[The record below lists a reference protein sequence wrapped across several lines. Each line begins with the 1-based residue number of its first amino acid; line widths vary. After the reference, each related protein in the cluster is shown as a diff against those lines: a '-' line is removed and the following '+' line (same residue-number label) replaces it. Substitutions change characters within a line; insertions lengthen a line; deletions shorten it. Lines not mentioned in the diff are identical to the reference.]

1 LNGGKEALIIV
12 PSLHPNRRGRSMRDK
27 IPNLSD
33 YEKTYREFKWEI
45 PEYYNFG
52 FDGIDRWA
60 EDRTKLAL
68 ISVDDTGIQSVRHTF
83 YDLMRLSNQFAN
95 VLSKM
100 GAKKGDR
107 VLLMLP
113 RIPEWYV
120 AMIGMI
126 KLGVIPMPTSILVTS
141 EDIKFRVNQ
150 SEAVLA
156 ITTLEHVTKVAEV
169 QHECPSLKHFV
180 VVGGRCDGW
189 IEYEGAMNS
198 ASPKLDQKI
207 VRETKS
213 TDPLLIFFTSGT
225 ESYPKM
231 VLHTHAYPL
240 AHIVTAKF
248 VDDLHSTDLHLAVAD
263 TGWAKTAFGK
273 LFGQWICGA
282 AVLQRNPIGGFN
294 PKITLSVIERFGVT
308 TFCASPSVYRMLIQ
322 QDLSSYDLESLRL
335 SLCAGEPL
343 TSEIVKA
350 WKKGTGLDLYEF
362 YGQSETVALLSNF
375 RCKPI
380 KYGSIGLP
388 TPGHTMAV
396 VDEEG
401 NEIPPLKEGYVALKT
416 KPLRPPG
423 LMLEYWKN
431 PQAMAKA
438 FRGDWYF
445 TGDKAYRDEE
455 GYFWFIGRDK
465 EIIKTVEQSVA
476 PLEVERVLLEHPAIM
491 EAAVIGIPDEKMGE
505 IIKTFIHL
513 KSNYHPSERLSREIL
528 EHVGRN
534 LDPQKCPRELEFLS
548 DLPKTTTGKIK
559 RSELKSREME
569 KRKGIER

>member
-1 LNGGKEALIIV
+1 MEEQPMREV
-12 PSLHPNRRGRSMRDK
+12 P
-27 IPNLSD
+27 PNLMD

-68 ISVDDTGIQSVRHTF
+68 ISVDNTGFNAVRHTF

-95 VLSKM
+95 VLLRM
-100 GAKKGDR
+100 GMNREDR

-113 RIPEWYV
+113 RIPEWYI
-120 AMIGMI
+120 AMMGMI
-126 KLGVIPMPTSILVTS
+126 KLGAIPMPTSVLVTP
-141 EDIKFRVNQ
+141 EDVKFRINQ

-156 ITTLEHVTKVAEV
+156 ITTLEYVTKVAEV
-169 QHECPSLKHFV
+169 QHECPSLRHLI
-180 VVGGRCDGW
+180 VVGGKCHGW
-189 IEYEGAMNS
+189 IDYEEAMHS
-198 ASPKLDQKI
+198 ASPKLDQKT
-207 VRETKS
+207 VGKTKS
-213 TDPLLIFFTSGT
+213 SEPLLIFFTSGT

-240 AHIVTAKF
+240 AHIITARY
-248 VDDLHSTDLHLAVAD
+248 VDDLRPTDLHMAVAD

-282 AVLQRNPIGGFN
+282 AVLQRNPVGGFN

-322 QDLSSYDLESLRL
+322 EDLRSYDLENLRL

-343 TSEIVKA
+343 TPEIVKA
-350 WKKGTGLDLYEF
+350 WREGTGLDLYEF
-362 YGQSETVALLSNF
+362 YGQSETVALLANF

-401 NEIPPLKEGYVALKT
+401 REVPPLTEGYVVLKIR
-416 KPLRPPG
+416 PERPPG
-423 LMLEYWKN
+423 LMKEYWKN

-438 FRGDWYF
+438 FRGDWYY

-455 GYFWFIGRDK
+455 GYFWFVGRDK
-465 EIIKTVEQSVA
+465 ELIKTATQTIA
-476 PLEVERVLLEHPAIM
+476 PLEIEKVLLEHPAVL
-491 EAAVIGIPDEKMGE
+491 EAAVIGIPVHPSGEK
-505 IIKTFIHL
+505 IKAFVSL
-513 KSNYHPSERLSREIL
+513 RSAYHPSESLSRDL
-528 EHVGRN
+528 LRFLGDK
-534 LDPQKCPRELEFLS
+534 LDPQKRPQELQFLKE
-548 DLPKTTTGKIK
+548 LPKTITGKI
-559 RSELKSREME
+559 RRAELKSME
-569 KRKGIER
+569 LKKST

>member
-1 LNGGKEALIIV
+1 
-12 PSLHPNRRGRSMRDK
+12 MRDI
-27 IPNLSD
+27 IPNLID

-68 ISVDDTGIQSVRHTF
+68 ISVDDTGLHAVRHTF

-95 VLSKM
+95 LLLKM
-100 GAKKGDR
+100 GIKKGDR

-120 AMIGMI
+120 AMMGMI
-126 KLGVIPMPTSILVTS
+126 KLGVIPMPTSVLVTS
-141 EDIKFRVNQ
+141 DDVKFRVNQ
-150 SEAVLA
+150 SEAILA
-156 ITTLEHVTKVAEV
+156 VTSMEHVTKVAEV
-169 QHECPSLKHFV
+169 QHECPSLRHYI
-180 VVGGRCDGW
+180 VVGGKCHGW
-189 IEYEGAMNS
+189 TEYEGAMNNAS
-198 ASPKLDQKI
+198 AKLDQRT
-207 VRETKS
+207 VGRTRS

-240 AHIVTAKF
+240 AHIVTGKY
-248 VDDLHSTDLHLAVAD
+248 VDDLRSTDLHMAVAD

-294 PKITLSVIERFGVT
+294 PKISLGVIERFGVT
-308 TFCASPSVYRMLIQ
+308 TFCASPGVYRMLIQ
-322 QDLSSYDLESLRL
+322 EDLRSYDLENLRL

-343 TSEIVKA
+343 TPEIVKA
-350 WKKGTGLDLYEF
+350 WKEGTGLDLYEF
-362 YGQSETVALLSNF
+362 YGQSETVALLANF

-380 KYGSIGLP
+380 RYGSIGLP

-396 VDEEG
+396 VDEQGREMS
-401 NEIPPLKEGYVALKT
+401 PLTEGYVALKIE
-416 KPLRPPG
+416 PERPPG
-423 LMLEYWKN
+423 LMKEYWKN

-445 TGDKAYRDEE
+445 AGDKAYRDEE
-455 GYFWFIGRDK
+455 GYFWFVGRDK
-465 EIIKTVEQSVA
+465 ELIKTASQTVA
-476 PLEVERVLLEHPAIM
+476 PLEVEKVLLEHPAVM
-491 EAAVIGIPDEKMGE
+491 EAAVVGIPIEKTGE
-505 IIKTFIHL
+505 KIKAFVAL
-513 KSNYHPSERLSREIL
+513 KASSQPSDKLSREIL
-528 EHVGRN
+528 KYASEK
-534 LDPQKCPRELEFLS
+534 LDPQKCPQELQFLRE
-548 DLPKTTTGKIK
+548 LPKTTTGKI
-559 RSELKSREME
+559 RRAELKSREIE
-569 KRKGIER
+569 KQGDRSTSN

>member
-1 LNGGKEALIIV
+1 
-12 PSLHPNRRGRSMRDK
+12 MRDTL
-27 IPNLSD
+27 PNLID

-68 ISVDDTGIQSVRHTF
+68 ISVDDTGLHAVRHTF

-95 VLSKM
+95 LLLKM
-100 GAKKGDR
+100 GIKKGDR

-120 AMIGMI
+120 AMMGMI
-126 KLGVIPMPTSILVTS
+126 KLGVIPMPTSVLVTS
-141 EDIKFRVNQ
+141 DDVKFRVNQ
-150 SEAVLA
+150 SEAILA
-156 ITTLEHVTKVAEV
+156 VTSMEHVTKVAEV
-169 QHECPSLKHFV
+169 QHECPLLRHYI
-180 VVGGRCDGW
+180 VVGGKCHGW
-189 IEYEGAMNS
+189 TEYEGAMNNAS
-198 ASPKLDQKI
+198 AKLDQRT
-207 VRETKS
+207 VGRTRS

-240 AHIVTAKF
+240 AHIVTGKY
-248 VDDLHSTDLHLAVAD
+248 VDDLRSTDLHMAVAD

-294 PKITLSVIERFGVT
+294 PKISLSVIERFGVT
-308 TFCASPSVYRMLIQ
+308 TFCASPGVYRMLIQ
-322 QDLSSYDLESLRL
+322 EDLGNYDLQNLRL

-343 TSEIVKA
+343 TPEIVKA
-350 WKKGTGLDLYEF
+350 WREGTGLDLYEF
-362 YGQSETVALLSNF
+362 YGQSETVALLANF

-380 KYGSIGLP
+380 RYGSIGLP

-396 VDEEG
+396 VDEQGREMS
-401 NEIPPLKEGYVALKT
+401 PLTEGYVALKIE
-416 KPLRPPG
+416 PERPPG
-423 LMLEYWKN
+423 LMKEYWKN

-445 TGDKAYRDEE
+445 AGDKAYRDEE
-455 GYFWFIGRDK
+455 GYFWFVGRDK
-465 EIIKTVEQSVA
+465 ELIKTASQTVA
-476 PLEVERVLLEHPAIM
+476 PLEVEKVLLEHPAVM
-491 EAAVIGIPDEKMGE
+491 EAAVVGIPIEKTGE
-505 IIKTFIHL
+505 KIKAFVAL
-513 KSNYHPSERLSREIL
+513 KASSQPSDKLSREIL
-528 EHVGRN
+528 KYASEK
-534 LDPQKCPRELEFLS
+534 LDPQKCPQELQFLRE
-548 DLPKTTTGKIK
+548 LPKTTTGKI
-559 RSELKSREME
+559 RRAELKSREIE
-569 KRKGIER
+569 KQGDRSTSN

>member
-1 LNGGKEALIIV
+1 M
-12 PSLHPNRRGRSMRDK
+12 RGMP
-27 IPNLSD
+27 PNLIE
-33 YEKTYREFKWEI
+33 YERTYREFNWEI

-68 ISVDDTGIQSVRHTF
+68 ISVDDTGVNAIRHTF

-95 VLSKM
+95 VLLKM
-100 GAKKGDR
+100 GIKKGDR
-107 VLLMLP
+107 VLLVLP

-126 KLGVIPMPTSILVTS
+126 KLGVIPMPTTVLATP
-141 EDIKFRVNQ
+141 EEIKSRVNL
-150 SEAVLA
+150 SEGVLA
-156 ITTLEHVTKVAEV
+156 ITSLEHVTKVAEV
-169 QHECPSLKHFV
+169 QHECPSLKNFI

-189 IEYEGAMNS
+189 INYEGAMNS
-198 ASPKLDQKI
+198 TSPKLDPKT
-207 VRETKS
+207 VGRTKS

-225 ESYPKM
+225 EASPKM
-231 VLHTHAYPL
+231 VLHSHAYPL

-248 VDDLHSTDLHLAVAD
+248 VDDLHSTDLHLAVSD

-294 PKITLSVIERFGVT
+294 PKITLGVIERFGVT
-308 TFCASPSVYRMLIQ
+308 TFCASPGVYRMLIQ
-322 QDLSSYDLESLRL
+322 EDLASYDLENLRFSL
-335 SLCAGEPL
+335 SAGEPL
-343 TSEIVKA
+343 TPEIVRD
-350 WKKGTGLDLYEF
+350 WKEGTGLDLYEF

-380 KYGSIGLP
+380 KYGSMGLP

-401 NEIPPLKEGYVALKT
+401 KELPPFEEGYVALKV
-416 KPLRPPG
+416 KPERPPG

-445 TGDKAYRDEE
+445 TGDKAYRDKE

-465 EIIKTVEQSVA
+465 EIIRTADQSVG
-476 PLEVERVLLEHPAIM
+476 PFEVESILLEHPAVM
-491 EAAVIGIPDEKMGE
+491 EAAVVGIPDEKWGE
-505 IIKTFIHL
+505 IIKAFIHL
-513 KSNYHPSERLSREIL
+513 KPDYPPSERLSREIL
-528 EHVGRN
+528 EHVGRS
-534 LDPQKCPRELEFLS
+534 LEPRKCPRELEFLEE
-548 DLPKTTTGKIK
+548 LPKTTTGKIR
-559 RSELKSREME
+559 RSELKNREIE
-569 KRKGIER
+569 KRRDRPLSI

>member
-1 LNGGKEALIIV
+1 M
-12 PSLHPNRRGRSMRDK
+12 RGMP
-27 IPNLSD
+27 PNLTD
-33 YEKTYREFKWEI
+33 YEETCREFKWEI

-52 FDGIDRWA
+52 FDGIDQWA

-68 ISVDDTGIQSVRHTF
+68 ISVDDTGKNAVRHTF

-95 VLSKM
+95 ILLNM
-100 GAKKGDR
+100 GIKKRDR

-126 KLGVIPMPTSILVTS
+126 KLGVIPMPTTVLATP
-141 EDIKFRVNQ
+141 EDIKSRVNL
-150 SEAVLA
+150 SEGVLA
-156 ITTLEHVTKVAEV
+156 ITSLEHVTKVAEV
-169 QHECPSLKHFV
+169 KQECPSLRHFI

-189 IEYEGAMNS
+189 IDYEGALNS
-198 ASPKLDQKI
+198 ASPRLDQKTAG
-207 VRETKS
+207 RTRS

-225 ESYPKM
+225 EAYPKM
-231 VLHTHAYPL
+231 VLHSHGYPL

-248 VDDLHSTDLHLAVAD
+248 VDDLHSTDLHLTVSD
-263 TGWAKTAFGK
+263 TGWAKTAWGK

-294 PKITLSVIERFGVT
+294 PKITLGVIERFGVT

-322 QDLSSYDLESLRL
+322 EDLTSYDLENLRF

-350 WKKGTGLDLYEF
+350 WKEGTGLDLYEF

-388 TPGHTMAV
+388 TPGHHMAV

-401 NEIPPLKEGYVALKT
+401 KELPSFEEGLVALKV
-416 KPLRPPG
+416 KPTRPPG
-423 LMLEYWKN
+423 LMMEYWKN
-431 PQAMAKA
+431 PEAMAKI
-438 FRGDWYF
+438 FRGDWYY
-445 TGDKAYRDEE
+445 TGDKAYRYKE
-455 GYFWFIGRDK
+455 GYFWFVGREK
-465 EIIKTVEQSVA
+465 EIIKTAYQNVA
-476 PLEVERVLLEHPAIM
+476 PLEVERVLLDHPAVM
-491 EAAVIGIPDEKMGE
+491 EAAVIGVPDAKMGE
-505 IIKTFIHL
+505 AIKAFIHL
-513 KSNYHPSERLSREIL
+513 RSKYTPSESLSREIL
-528 EHVGRN
+528 DHVSRI
-534 LDPQKCPRELEFLS
+534 LEPRKCPSELEFLEA
-548 DLPKTTTGKIK
+548 LPKTTTGKVK
-559 RSELKSREME
+559 RLELKHREMDKKGE
-569 KRKGIER
+569 KR

>member
-1 LNGGKEALIIV
+1 
-12 PSLHPNRRGRSMRDK
+12 MRDLP
-27 IPNLSD
+27 PNLSD

-68 ISVDDTGIQSVRHTF
+68 ISVDDTGLNAVKHTF

-95 VLSKM
+95 LLLRI
-100 GAKKGDR
+100 GIKKGDR

-120 AMIGMI
+120 AMMGMI
-126 KLGVIPMPTSILVTS
+126 KLGVIPMPTSVLVTPA
-141 EDIKFRVNQ
+141 DVKFRVNQ
-150 SEAVLA
+150 AEAVLA

-169 QHECPSLKHFV
+169 QRECPSLQHFI
-180 VVGGRCDGW
+180 VVGGRCHGW
-189 IEYEGAMNS
+189 IEYEGAMEAS
-198 ASPKLDQKI
+198 SPKLDQKS
-207 VRETKS
+207 VGKTRS
-213 TDPLLIFFTSGT
+213 SDPLLIFFTSGT

-240 AHIVTAKF
+240 AHIVTAKY
-248 VDDLHSTDLHLAVAD
+248 VDDLRDTDLHMAVAD

-294 PKITLSVIERFGVT
+294 PKISLSVIERFGVT
-308 TFCASPSVYRMLIQ
+308 TFCASPGVYRMLIQ
-322 QDLSSYDLESLRL
+322 EDLRSYDLQNLRM

-343 TSEIVKA
+343 TPEIVKA
-350 WKKGTGLDLYEF
+350 WKEGTGLDIYEF
-362 YGQSETVALLSNF
+362 YGQSETVALLANF

-380 KYGSIGLP
+380 RYGSIGLP

-401 NEIPPLKEGYVALKT
+401 RELPPLTEGYVALKVR
-416 KPLRPPG
+416 PERPPG
-423 LMLEYWKN
+423 LMKEYWRN
-431 PQAMAKA
+431 PEAMEKA

-445 TGDKAYRDEE
+445 TGDRAYRDEE
-455 GYFWFIGRDK
+455 GYFWFVGRDK
-465 EIIKTVEQSVA
+465 ELIKTVDQTIA
-476 PLEVERVLLEHPAIM
+476 PLEIERVLLEHPAVM
-491 EAAVIGIPDEKMGE
+491 EAAVVGIPEEKRGE
-505 IIKTFIHL
+505 VITAFVVL
-513 KSNYHPSERLSREIL
+513 KASSQPSERLSREIL
-528 EHVGRN
+528 DYLGER
-534 LDPQKCPRELEFLS
+534 LDPQKRPERIRFLRE
-548 DLPKTTTGKIK
+548 LPKTTTGKI
-559 RSELKSREME
+559 RRAELRNREIG
-569 KRKGIER
+569 KGN

>member
-1 LNGGKEALIIV
+1 M
-12 PSLHPNRRGRSMRDK
+12 RRE
-27 IPNLSD
+27 IPPNLTD
-33 YEKTYREFKWEI
+33 YEKTYHDFRWDI

-68 ISVDDTGIQSVRHTF
+68 ISVDDTGLNAVRHTF

-95 VLSKM
+95 VLLKI
-100 GAKKGDR
+100 GIKKGDR

-120 AMIGMI
+120 AMMGMI
-126 KLGVIPMPTSILVTS
+126 KLGVIPMPTSVLVTS
-141 EDIKFRVNQ
+141 EDVRFRVNQ

-156 ITTLEHVTKVAEV
+156 ITTLEYVTKVAEV
-169 QHECPSLKHFV
+169 QHECPSLKHFI
-180 VVGGRCDGW
+180 VVGGKCHGW
-189 IEYEGAMNS
+189 LEYGEAMDS
-198 ASPKLDQKI
+198 ASPKLDQKTLGKT
-207 VRETKS
+207 RS
-213 TDPLLIFFTSGT
+213 SDPLLIFFTSGT

-240 AHIVTAKF
+240 AHIVTAKY
-248 VDDLHSTDLHLAVAD
+248 VDDLRPTDLHMAVAD

-322 QDLSSYDLESLRL
+322 EDLRNYDLQNLRF

-343 TSEIVKA
+343 TPEIIKA
-350 WKKGTGLDLYEF
+350 WREGTGLDLYEF
-362 YGQSETVALLSNF
+362 YGQSETVALLANF

-401 NEIPPLKEGYVALKT
+401 NEVPPLTEGYVALKVR
-416 KPLRPPG
+416 PQRPPG
-423 LMLEYWKN
+423 LMKEYWKN
-431 PQAMAKA
+431 PQAMEKA
-438 FRGDWYF
+438 FRGDWYY

-455 GYFWFIGRDK
+455 GYFWFVGRDK
-465 EIIKTVEQSVA
+465 ELIKTATQTIA
-476 PLEVERVLLEHPAIM
+476 PLEIEKVLLEHPAVL
-491 EAAVIGIPDEKMGE
+491 EAAVIGLPTGPSGEK
-505 IIKTFIHL
+505 IKAFIAL
-513 KSNYHPSERLSREIL
+513 RSSYHPSENLSQDIL
-528 EHVGRN
+528 RWMAEK
-534 LDPQKCPRELEFLS
+534 LDPQKRPQEIKFLKE
-548 DLPKTTTGKIK
+548 LPKTITGKI
-559 RSELKSREME
+559 RRAELKNME
-569 KRKGIER
+569 LQA

>member
-1 LNGGKEALIIV
+1 
-12 PSLHPNRRGRSMRDK
+12 MRDTV
-27 IPNLSD
+27 PNLVD

-68 ISVDDTGIQSVRHTF
+68 ISVDDTGLQAVRHTF

-95 VLSKM
+95 LLLKM
-100 GAKKGDR
+100 GIQKGER

-120 AMIGMI
+120 AMMGMI
-126 KLGVIPMPTSILVTS
+126 KLGVIPMPTSVLVTS
-141 EDIKFRVNQ
+141 EDVKFRVNQ
-150 SEAVLA
+150 SEAILA
-156 ITTLEHVTKVAEV
+156 VTTLEHVTKVAEV
-169 QHECPSLKHFV
+169 QHDCPSIKHFI
-180 VVGGRCDGW
+180 VVGGKCHGW
-189 IEYEGAMNS
+189 TEYEEAMNS
-198 ASPKLDQKI
+198 ASAKLDQKT
-207 VRETKS
+207 VGKTRS

-240 AHIVTAKF
+240 AHIVTAKY
-248 VDDLHSTDLHLAVAD
+248 VDDLRSTDLHMAVAD

-294 PKITLSVIERFGVT
+294 PKISLSVIERFGVT
-308 TFCASPSVYRMLIQ
+308 TFCASPGVYRMLIQ
-322 QDLSSYDLESLRL
+322 EDLGSYDLQNLRL

-343 TSEIVKA
+343 TPEIVKA
-350 WKKGTGLDLYEF
+350 WKAGTGLDLYEF
-362 YGQSETVALLSNF
+362 YGQSETVALLANF

-380 KYGSIGLP
+380 RYGSIGLP

-396 VDEEG
+396 VDEDGREVV
-401 NEIPPLKEGYVALKT
+401 PLTEGYVGLKI
-416 KPLRPPG
+416 KPERPPG
-423 LMLEYWKN
+423 LMKEYWKN
-431 PQAMAKA
+431 PQAMSKA

-455 GYFWFIGRDK
+455 GYFWFVGRDK
-465 EIIKTVEQSVA
+465 ELIKTATQTVA
-476 PLEVERVLLEHPAIM
+476 PLEVEKIILEHPSVM

-505 IIKTFIHL
+505 TIKAFVAL
-513 KSNYHPSERLSREIL
+513 KASSQPSDKLSREIL
-528 EHVGRN
+528 KYVSEK
-534 LDPQKCPRELEFLS
+534 LDPQKCPQELQFLRE
-548 DLPKTTTGKIK
+548 LPKTTTGKI
-559 RSELKSREME
+559 RRAELKNREIQ
-569 KRKGIER
+569 KRGEGPASL

>member
-1 LNGGKEALIIV
+1 
-12 PSLHPNRRGRSMRDK
+12 M
-27 IPNLSD
+27 D

-68 ISVDDTGIQSVRHTF
+68 ISVDDTGVHAVRHTF

-95 VLSKM
+95 VLLRM
-100 GAKKGDR
+100 GIKRGDR
-107 VLLMLP
+107 ILLMLP

-126 KLGVIPMPTSILVTS
+126 KLGVIPMPTSVLVTP
-141 EDIKFRVNQ
+141 EDVRLRINQ
-150 SEAVLA
+150 AEAILA
-156 ITTLEHVTKVAEV
+156 ITTLEHVTKVAEI
-169 QHECPSLKHFV
+169 QHECPSLKHLI
-180 VVGGRCDGW
+180 VVGGRMDRW
-189 IEYEGAMNS
+189 TEYEGAMNS
-198 ASPKLDQKI
+198 ASPKLDQKL
-207 VRETKS
+207 VGKTRS

-225 ESYPKM
+225 EAYPKM
-231 VLHTHAYPL
+231 VLHSHGYPL

-282 AVLQRNPIGGFN
+282 AVLQRNPVGGFS

-308 TFCASPSVYRMLIQ
+308 TFCASPGVYRMLIQ
-322 QDLSSYDLESLRL
+322 EDLGSFDLGSLRFSL
-335 SLCAGEPL
+335 SAGEPL
-343 TSEIVKA
+343 TPEIIKA
-350 WKKGTGLDLYEF
+350 WKEGTGLDVYEF
-362 YGQSETVALLSNF
+362 YGQSETVALLANF

-396 VDEEG
+396 VDEKGEEFPSG
-401 NEIPPLKEGYVALKT
+401 EEGYVALEV
-416 KPLRPPG
+416 KPKRPPG

-438 FRGDWYF
+438 FRGNWYY

-465 EIIKTVEQSVA
+465 EIIKTAGQSVA
-476 PLEVERVLLEHPAIM
+476 PLEVERVLLEHPAVVDT
-491 EAAVIGIPDEKMGE
+491 AVIGIPAGKQDE
-505 IIKTFIHL
+505 IIKAFVQL
-513 KSNYHPSERLSREIL
+513 KSTSAPSERLSQEIL
-528 EHVGRN
+528 DYLNRHLESR
-534 LDPQKCPRELEFLS
+534 KCPQEVEFVRE
-548 DLPKTTTGKIK
+548 LPKTTTGKTK
-559 RSELKSREME
+559 RSELKNREIE
-569 KRKGIER
+569 ERKGK

>member
-1 LNGGKEALIIV
+1 
-12 PSLHPNRRGRSMRDK
+12 MRDLP
-27 IPNLSD
+27 PNLTD

-68 ISVDDTGIQSVRHTF
+68 ISVDDTGLHAVRHTF

-95 VLSKM
+95 VLLKM
-100 GAKKGDR
+100 GIKKGDR

-120 AMIGMI
+120 AMMGMI
-126 KLGVIPMPTSILVTS
+126 KLGVIPMPTSVLVTA
-141 EDIKFRVNQ
+141 EDVKFRVNQ
-150 SEAVLA
+150 AEAILA
-156 ITTLEHVTKVAEV
+156 ITTLEEVTKVAEV
-169 QHECPSLKHFV
+169 QHECPSLKHFI
-180 VVGGRCDGW
+180 VVGGRCHGW
-189 IEYEGAMNS
+189 TEYEGVMNGSS
-198 ASPKLDQKI
+198 AKLDPKA
-207 VRETKS
+207 VERTKS
-213 TDPLLIFFTSGT
+213 RDPLLIFFTSGT

-248 VDDLHSTDLHLAVAD
+248 VDDLRPTDLHMAVAD

-294 PKITLSVIERFGVT
+294 PKISLGVIERFGVT

-322 QDLSSYDLESLRL
+322 EDLRSYDLENLRF

-343 TSEIVKA
+343 TPEIVKA
-350 WKKGTGLDLYEF
+350 WKEGTGLDLYEF
-362 YGQSETVALLSNF
+362 YGQSETVALLANF

-401 NEIPPLKEGYVALKT
+401 REMPPLGEGYVALKI
-416 KPLRPPG
+416 KPERPPG

-465 EIIKTVEQSVA
+465 EILKIAGQSVA
-476 PLEVERVLLEHPAIM
+476 PLEVEKVLLEHPAVM
-491 EAAVIGIPDEKMGE
+491 EAAIIGIPDEKLGE
-505 IIKTFIHL
+505 RIKAFVTV
-513 KSNYHPSERLSREIL
+513 KSSYQASEDLGRKIL
-528 EHVGRN
+528 RWLNEK
-534 LDPQKCPRELEFLS
+534 LEPQKCPSELQFLRE
-548 DLPKTTTGKIK
+548 LPKTTTGKI
-559 RSELKSREME
+559 RRAELKSREME
-569 KRKGIER
+569 KKNHRSTPI

>member
-1 LNGGKEALIIV
+1 
-12 PSLHPNRRGRSMRDK
+12 MRDTL
-27 IPNLSD
+27 PNLID

-68 ISVDDTGIQSVRHTF
+68 ISVDDTGLHAVRHTF

-95 VLSKM
+95 LLLKM
-100 GAKKGDR
+100 GIKKGDR

-120 AMIGMI
+120 AMMGMI
-126 KLGVIPMPTSILVTS
+126 KLGVIPMPTSVLVTS
-141 EDIKFRVNQ
+141 EDVKFRVNQ
-150 SEAVLA
+150 SEAILA
-156 ITTLEHVTKVAEV
+156 VTSMEHVTKVAEV
-169 QHECPSLKHFV
+169 QHECSSLRHYI
-180 VVGGRCDGW
+180 VVGGKCHGW
-189 IEYEGAMNS
+189 TEYEGAMNNAS
-198 ASPKLDQKI
+198 AKLDQRT
-207 VRETKS
+207 VGRTRS

-240 AHIVTAKF
+240 AHIVTGKY
-248 VDDLHSTDLHLAVAD
+248 VDDLRSTDLHMAVAD

-294 PKITLSVIERFGVT
+294 PKISLGVIERFGVT
-308 TFCASPSVYRMLIQ
+308 TFCASPGVYRMLIQ
-322 QDLSSYDLESLRL
+322 EDLRSYDLENLRL

-343 TSEIVKA
+343 TPEIVKA
-350 WKKGTGLDLYEF
+350 WKEGTGLDLYEF
-362 YGQSETVALLSNF
+362 YGQSETVALLANF

-380 KYGSIGLP
+380 RYGSIGLP

-396 VDEEG
+396 VDEQGREMS
-401 NEIPPLKEGYVALKT
+401 PLTEGYVALKIE
-416 KPLRPPG
+416 PERPPG
-423 LMLEYWKN
+423 LMKEYWKN

-445 TGDKAYRDEE
+445 AGDKAYRDEE
-455 GYFWFIGRDK
+455 GYFWFVGRDK
-465 EIIKTVEQSVA
+465 ELIKTASQTVA
-476 PLEVERVLLEHPAIM
+476 PLEVEKILLEHPAVM
-491 EAAVIGIPDEKMGE
+491 EAAVVGIPIEKTGE
-505 IIKTFIHL
+505 KIKAFVAL
-513 KSNYHPSERLSREIL
+513 KASSQPSDKLSREIL
-528 EHVGRN
+528 KYASEK
-534 LDPQKCPRELEFLS
+534 LDPQKCPQELQFLRE
-548 DLPKTTTGKIK
+548 LPKTTTGKI
-559 RSELKSREME
+559 RRAELKSREIE
-569 KRKGIER
+569 KQGDRSTSN

>member
-1 LNGGKEALIIV
+1 
-12 PSLHPNRRGRSMRDK
+12 MRDT
-27 IPNLSD
+27 IPNLVD
-33 YEKTYREFKWEI
+33 YEKTYREFKWGI

-68 ISVDDTGIQSVRHTF
+68 ISVDDTGLNAVRHTF

-95 VLSKM
+95 LLLKM
-100 GAKKGDR
+100 GIKKGNR

-120 AMIGMI
+120 AMMGMI
-126 KLGVIPMPTSILVTS
+126 KLGVIPMPTSVLVTS
-141 EDIKFRVNQ
+141 EDVKFRVNQ
-150 SEAVLA
+150 SEAILA
-156 ITTLEHVTKVAEV
+156 VTTLEHVTKVAEV
-169 QHECPSLKHFV
+169 QHECPSLRHYI
-180 VVGGRCDGW
+180 VVGGKCHGW
-189 IEYEGAMNS
+189 TEYEEAMNS
-198 ASPKLDQKI
+198 ASPKLNQKT
-207 VRETKS
+207 VGNTRS

-240 AHIVTAKF
+240 AHIVTAKY
-248 VDDLHSTDLHLAVAD
+248 VDDLRSTDLHMAVAD

-294 PKITLSVIERFGVT
+294 PRISLGVIERFGVT
-308 TFCASPSVYRMLIQ
+308 TFCASPGVYRMLIQ
-322 QDLSSYDLESLRL
+322 EDLRSYDLENLRL

-343 TSEIVKA
+343 TPEIVKA
-350 WKKGTGLDLYEF
+350 WREGTGLDLYEF
-362 YGQSETVALLSNF
+362 YGQSETVALLANF

-380 KYGSIGLP
+380 RYGSIGLP

-396 VDEEG
+396 VDGDGREL
-401 NEIPPLKEGYVALKT
+401 PPLTEGYVALKI
-416 KPLRPPG
+416 KPERPPG

-431 PQAMAKA
+431 PQAMVKA

-445 TGDKAYRDEE
+445 TGDKAYRDED

-465 EIIKTVEQSVA
+465 ELIKTATQTVA
-476 PLEVERVLLEHPAIM
+476 PLEVEKVLLEHPSVM
-491 EAAVIGIPDEKMGE
+491 EAAVVGIPVERTGEK
-505 IIKTFIHL
+505 IKAFVAL
-513 KSNYHPSERLSREIL
+513 KASSRPSDKLSREIL
-528 EHVGRN
+528 NYVGEK
-534 LDPQKCPRELEFLS
+534 LDPQKCPHELEFLKE
-548 DLPKTTTGKIK
+548 LPKTTTGKI
-559 RSELKSREME
+559 RRAELKSREIE
-569 KRKGIER
+569 KQDHRSISV

>member
-12 PSLHPNRRGRSMRDK
+12 PSLYPNRRGRSMRDK

-207 VRETKS
+207 VGMSKS

-322 QDLSSYDLESLRL
+322 EDLSSYDLENLRL

-343 TSEIVKA
+343 TPEIVKA

-362 YGQSETVALLSNF
+362 YGQSETVALIANF

-380 KYGSIGLP
+380 KYGSMGLP

-401 NEIPPLKEGYVALKT
+401 NEIPPLEEGYVALKT

-476 PLEVERVLLEHPAIM
+476 PLEVERVLLEHPTVM
-491 EAAVIGIPDEKMGE
+491 EAAVIGIPDEKLGE
-505 IIKTFIHL
+505 IIKAFISL
-513 KSNYHPSERLSREIL
+513 RPSFQPSERLSREIL
-528 EHVGRN
+528 EHVSRK
-534 LDPQKCPRELEFLS
+534 LERQKCPRELEFLRE
-548 DLPKTTTGKIK
+548 LPKTTTGKIR
-559 RSELKSREME
+559 RSELKNREIE
-569 KRKGIER
+569 KRTKHF

>member
-1 LNGGKEALIIV
+1 
-12 PSLHPNRRGRSMRDK
+12 MRDI
-27 IPNLSD
+27 IPNLID

-68 ISVDDTGIQSVRHTF
+68 ISVDDTGLHAVRHTF

-95 VLSKM
+95 LLLKM
-100 GAKKGDR
+100 GIKKGDR

-120 AMIGMI
+120 AMMGMI
-126 KLGVIPMPTSILVTS
+126 KLGVIPMPTSVLVTS
-141 EDIKFRVNQ
+141 EDVKFRVNQ
-150 SEAVLA
+150 SEAILA
-156 ITTLEHVTKVAEV
+156 VTSIEHVTKVAEV
-169 QHECPSLKHFV
+169 QHECPSLRHYI
-180 VVGGRCDGW
+180 VVGGKCHGW
-189 IEYEGAMNS
+189 TEYEGAMNNAS
-198 ASPKLDQKI
+198 AKLDQWT
-207 VRETKS
+207 VGRTRG

-240 AHIVTAKF
+240 AHIVTGKY
-248 VDDLHSTDLHLAVAD
+248 VDDLRSTDLHMAVAD

-294 PKITLSVIERFGVT
+294 PKISLSVIERFGVT
-308 TFCASPSVYRMLIQ
+308 TFCASPGVYRMLIQ
-322 QDLSSYDLESLRL
+322 EDLRSYDLENLRL

-343 TSEIVKA
+343 TPEIVKA
-350 WKKGTGLDLYEF
+350 WKEGTGLDLYEF
-362 YGQSETVALLSNF
+362 YGQSETVALLASF

-380 KYGSIGLP
+380 RYGSIGLP

-396 VDEEG
+396 VDEQGREMS
-401 NEIPPLKEGYVALKT
+401 PLTEGYVALKIE
-416 KPLRPPG
+416 PERPPG
-423 LMLEYWKN
+423 LMKEYWKN

-445 TGDKAYRDEE
+445 AGDKAYRDEE
-455 GYFWFIGRDK
+455 GYFWFVGRDK
-465 EIIKTVEQSVA
+465 ELIKTASQTVA
-476 PLEVERVLLEHPAIM
+476 PLEVEKVLLEHPAVM
-491 EAAVIGIPDEKMGE
+491 EAAVVGIPIEKTGE
-505 IIKTFIHL
+505 KIKAFVAL
-513 KSNYHPSERLSREIL
+513 KASSQPSDKLSREIL
-528 EHVGRN
+528 KYASEK
-534 LDPQKCPRELEFLS
+534 LDPQKSPQELQFLRE
-548 DLPKTTTGKIK
+548 LPKTTTGKI
-559 RSELKSREME
+559 RRAELKSREIE
-569 KRKGIER
+569 KQGDRSTSN

>member
-1 LNGGKEALIIV
+1 MEKRV
-12 PSLHPNRRGRSMRDK
+12 MRDTL
-27 IPNLSD
+27 PNLID

-68 ISVDDTGIQSVRHTF
+68 ISVDDTGLHAVRHTF

-95 VLSKM
+95 LLLKM
-100 GAKKGDR
+100 GIKKGDR

-120 AMIGMI
+120 AMMGMI
-126 KLGVIPMPTSILVTS
+126 KLGVIPMPTSVLVTS
-141 EDIKFRVNQ
+141 DDVKFRVNQ
-150 SEAVLA
+150 SEAILA
-156 ITTLEHVTKVAEV
+156 VTSMEHVTKVAEV
-169 QHECPSLKHFV
+169 QHECPSLRHYI
-180 VVGGRCDGW
+180 VVGGKCHGW
-189 IEYEGAMNS
+189 TEYEGAMNNAS
-198 ASPKLDQKI
+198 AKLDQRT
-207 VRETKS
+207 VGRTRS

-240 AHIVTAKF
+240 AHIVTGKY
-248 VDDLHSTDLHLAVAD
+248 VDDLRSTDLHMAVAD

-294 PKITLSVIERFGVT
+294 PKISLSVIERFGVT
-308 TFCASPSVYRMLIQ
+308 TFCASPGVYRMLIQ
-322 QDLSSYDLESLRL
+322 EDLGSYDLQNLRL

-343 TSEIVKA
+343 TPEIVKA
-350 WKKGTGLDLYEF
+350 WREGTGLDLYEF
-362 YGQSETVALLSNF
+362 YGQSETVALLANF

-380 KYGSIGLP
+380 RYGSIGLP

-396 VDEEG
+396 VDEQGREMS
-401 NEIPPLKEGYVALKT
+401 PLTEGYVALKIE
-416 KPLRPPG
+416 PERPPG
-423 LMLEYWKN
+423 LMKEYWKN

-445 TGDKAYRDEE
+445 AGDKAYRDEE
-455 GYFWFIGRDK
+455 GYFWFVGRDK
-465 EIIKTVEQSVA
+465 ELIKTASQTVA
-476 PLEVERVLLEHPAIM
+476 PLEVEKVLLEHPAVM
-491 EAAVIGIPDEKMGE
+491 EAAVVGIPIEKTGE
-505 IIKTFIHL
+505 KIKAFVAL
-513 KSNYHPSERLSREIL
+513 KASSQPSDKLSREIL
-528 EHVGRN
+528 KYVGEK
-534 LDPQKCPRELEFLS
+534 LDPQKCPQELQFLRE
-548 DLPKTTTGKIK
+548 LPKTTTGKI
-559 RSELKSREME
+559 RRAELKSREIE
-569 KRKGIER
+569 KQGDRSTSN